1 MKKSTLVAT
10 LSAALF
16 IPLSSTFAANV
27 DMTPKNMSCKEFLD
41 LNPKAMA
48 PIAFFM
54 LDDVTDYKGGDSVSL
69 RESAV
74 IAVPPMVEF
83 CKKNQDKKVYE
94 FKNKLQDLVAH

>member
-1 MKKSTLVAT
+1 MKKSILIAT

-48 PIAFFM
+48 RLPSLCLMMSPTIKA
-54 LDDVTDYKGGDSVSL
+54 VTLFLCVNQPLLLCRLWLNSVRKTKTKKSMSL
-69 RESAV
+69 KINCR
-74 IAVPPMVEF
+74 I
-83 CKKNQDKKVYE
+83 
-94 FKNKLQDLVAH
+94 